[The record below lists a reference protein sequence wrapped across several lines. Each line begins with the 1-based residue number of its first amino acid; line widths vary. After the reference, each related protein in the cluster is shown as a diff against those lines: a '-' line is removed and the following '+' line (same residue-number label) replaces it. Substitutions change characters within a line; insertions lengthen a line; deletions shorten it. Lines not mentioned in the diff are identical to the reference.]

1 MSKEP
6 EIDWKKVPDVI
17 VANHNPKK
25 KVGRPTTR
33 VKRAKERNCSTG
45 WWPEEMRIEVVALFA
60 TVGNARRVSEITGVP
75 EGTIRAWKTQEWW
88 TEMMHRVRDDEAEEV
103 DCKFTKIVNKAL
115 DEISDRLENGDMVYN
130 ARTGETARVKVK
142 AKDAAIVAA
151 ISVDKRELLRGNVT
165 ARVEKVDT
173 TNRLSDLAEQ
183 FAKFAAARNITPTNV
198 VVEDVEIVNESD

>member
-1 MSKEP
+1 MAREP
-6 EIDWKKVPDVI
+6 SIDWNKVPDVI
-17 VANHNPKK
+17 IANHNPKK
-25 KVGRPTTR
+25 KTGRKTTR
-33 VKRAKERNCSTG
+33 EKRALTGNCSPG
-45 WWPEEMRIEVVALFA
+45 WWPEEKRVEVVALFA
-60 TVGNARRVSEITGVP
+60 TTGNARRCSEISGVP

-88 TEMMHRVRDDEAEEV
+88 QEMMHRVRDDEAEEV

-198 VVEDVEIVNESD
+198 VVEDVEVVSESD